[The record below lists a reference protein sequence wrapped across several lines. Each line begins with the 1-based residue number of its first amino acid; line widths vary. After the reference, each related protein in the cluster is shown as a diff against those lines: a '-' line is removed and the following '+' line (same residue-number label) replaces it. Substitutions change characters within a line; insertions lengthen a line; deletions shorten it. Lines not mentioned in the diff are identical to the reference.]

1 MGGERSWNKLSA
13 TSNPWA
19 KWTVLKREHLTPL
32 SWHGDDAGIPVRMA
46 VCRRTLLAPIEYT
59 YICESVKTVCPND
72 LSSGRLPSVR
82 ASMRDACFS

>member
-46 VCRRTLLAPIEYT
+46 VCRRTLLVSIEYPS
-59 YICESVKTVCPND
+59 IVKRSKSCLLDNYNII
-72 LSSGRLPSVR
+72 
-82 ASMRDACFS
+82 

>member
-46 VCRRTLLAPIEYT
+46 VCRRTLLVSIEY
-59 YICESVKTVCPND
+59 
-72 LSSGRLPSVR
+72 L
-82 ASMRDACFS
+82 